1 MSTTIP
7 PAPPPGPTAA
17 AIQARLHP
25 ADGGPPLA
33 EDAAIPIPSNASF
46 EDVLRS
52 LNPLHHLPG
61 VGSLYRA
68 ATGET
73 VLPAIAV
80 IGATILGGPI
90 AGLVTAGLSVLR
102 EASPPPVSPA
112 MAARRY
118 AGTPHA

>member
-1 MSTTIP
+1 MSTIIP
-7 PAPPPGPTAA
+7 SGSAAA

-33 EDAAIPIPSNASF
+33 EDTAIPIPSNASF

-52 LNPLHHLPG
+52 LNPLHHVPG

-68 ATGET
+68 ATGEK
-73 VLPAIAV
+73 VLPAFAV
-80 IGATILGGPI
+80 IGATLIGGPI

-102 EASPPPVSPA
+102 EAASPTVSPA
-112 MAARRY
+112 IAARRY
-118 AGTPHA
+118 ASTPHA